1 MPNFHGHFLLFLS
14 RDLLGIFYLGKAL
27 SEDRLGPGVSVDR
40 FCALGAS
47 FYAGAAS
54 DATLGIYPESIQRD
68 RLGRADLR
76 AGAAESAVRADS
88 LRESESKPLC
98 QIIRKL
104 SYNIKSAWCDRE
116 LFSVLVGGNRK
127 NEFPNVAESIGK
139 NLLFLNAIGKGMRKR
154 TGHNSA
160 EGNLGGIKELSCLL
174 GGTSDSAG
182 AVAEHKRSLFDKEL

>member
-1 MPNFHGHFLLFLS
+1 MPNFYGHFLLFLS
-14 RDLLGIFYLGKAL
+14 RDLLGIFYLSKAL

-54 DATLGIYPESIQRD
+54 DATLGIYPEFIQRD
-68 RLGRADLR
+68 RLGRAYLR
-76 AGAAESAVRADS
+76 AGAAEGTVRADC
-88 LRESESKPLC
+88 LRESESKPLR

-104 SYNIKSAWCDRE
+104 SDNIKSAGRDRE

-127 NEFPNVAESIGK
+127 NEFPNVTESIGE
-139 NLLFLNAIGKGMRKR
+139 NLLLLNAFSKGMRKR

-160 EGNLGGIKELSCLL
+160 EGYLGGIKKLSCLL
-174 GGTSDSAG
+174 RSASDSAG